1 MEEVITAAKKACC
14 HDFIMALPDGYNT
27 VVGESGASLSG
38 GEKQRISIA
47 RAMMKDAPII
57 ILDEA
62 TANVD
67 PENERDL
74 MEAVGELTKEKTVVM
89 IAHRLKTVR
98 KANHIF
104 VIKKGQ
110 VEQQGTHEEL
120 MEQDGL
126 YRRLIDARKQAI
138 GWKLGSKHGLGK
150 ACDR

>member
-1 MEEVITAAKKACC
+1 
-14 HDFIMALPDGYNT
+14 
-27 VVGESGASLSG
+27 
-38 GEKQRISIA
+38 
-47 RAMMKDAPII
+47 
-57 ILDEA
+57 
-62 TANVD
+62 
-67 PENERDL
+67 

-150 ACDR
+150 ACDC